1 MNPDLL
7 ADTTS
12 EHFLVNANS
21 ETVSGWS
28 TLLIITLIIIW
39 IARKNPETKNFL
51 FVALFVRSFA
61 LIIDQ
66 YLFPLPGSMMD
77 GWSFE
82 HKAMDFSQ
90 KYGFSIIYQ
99 LDVGSSYFL
108 SVLMSILYTL
118 LDTRSPM
125 MLNAVSVGIGT
136 GSVYLIYRLAFI
148 LWGSH
153 AAIKAGWLAA
163 LLPSLILYSAIMM
176 REIYVVFFITYALI
190 NCVNFINKNKIIYFI
205 KLSFGFF
212 IGSLFHG
219 PIIVGLLF
227 FLIYMFFIILKKNN
241 YFLRF
246 KKKNIYLLFL
256 LPIFLLPV
264 LAYLLGFYAIPKLG
278 NINNLGALKNED
290 QKLTQSFQNI
300 KERLI
305 WKIGKATKGSYGLK
319 TGAQFPSW
327 TVPENMI
334 EIIYLTPIRIG
345 YFLYAPFPWDI
356 KRSSHLMGLLDG
368 IFYIYLSFCILRN
381 RKALYKNPQ
390 TRFLII
396 ILIMFLTIYSF
407 GVGNFGTSI
416 RHRVKFIGIFIAIAA
431 PLIARI
437 KLKKIK

>member
-21 ETVSGWS
+21 ETVSGWF
-28 TLLIITLIIIW
+28 TLLLVTLVIIRIVV
-39 IARKNPETKNFL
+39 KNPETKNFL
-51 FVALFVRSFA
+51 FVALFVRSLA

-66 YLFPLPGSMMD
+66 YFFYLPGSMMD

-108 SVLMSILYTL
+108 SQLMSILYTL

-148 LWGSH
+148 LWGSR

-176 REIYVVFFITYALI
+176 REIYVVFFIIYTLI

-205 KLSFGFF
+205 KLSFGFY
-212 IGSLFHG
+212 IASLFHG
-219 PIIVGLLF
+219 PIILGLIF
-227 FLIYMFFIILKKNN
+227 FLVYMFFNILKKNN

-246 KKKNIYLLFL
+246 KKKNIYLLIL
-256 LPIFLLPV
+256 LPTFLLPV

-278 NINNLGALKNED
+278 NINNFGDLKTKD
-290 QKLTQSFQNI
+290 QINVQNI

-305 WKIGKATKGSYGLK
+305 WKINKATKGSYDLD
-319 TGAQFPSW
+319 TGSKFPKW
-327 TVPENMI
+327 TVPENMT
-334 EIIYLTPIRIG
+334 EIIYLIPIRIG
-345 YFLYAPFPWDI
+345 YLLYSPFPWDL
-356 KRSSHLMGLLDG
+356 KRSSHLMGLFDG
-368 IFYIYLSFCILRN
+368 IIYIYLSFCILRN
-381 RKALYKNPQ
+381 RKVLYKNPQ
-390 TRFLII
+390 SRFLIM

-416 RHRVKFIGIFIAIAA
+416 RHRFKFIGIFIAIAA
-431 PLIARI
+431 PLITRI